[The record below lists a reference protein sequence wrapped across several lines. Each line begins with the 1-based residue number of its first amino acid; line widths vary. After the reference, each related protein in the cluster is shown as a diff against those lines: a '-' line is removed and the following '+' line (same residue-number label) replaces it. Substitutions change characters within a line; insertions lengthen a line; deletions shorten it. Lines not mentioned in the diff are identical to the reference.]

1 MKYRRL
7 RKTSGKRVWLQLSK
21 RIRSVMR
28 DPEEVGEENAGVTVR
43 TAQVYADGKESTE
56 NP

>member
-7 RKTSGKRVWLQLSK
+7 RKTSRKHVWLQLSK